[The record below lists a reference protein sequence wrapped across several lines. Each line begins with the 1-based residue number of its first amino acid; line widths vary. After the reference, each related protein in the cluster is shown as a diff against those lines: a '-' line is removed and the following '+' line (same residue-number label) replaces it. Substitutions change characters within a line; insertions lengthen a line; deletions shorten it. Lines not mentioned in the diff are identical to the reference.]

1 MPESPL
7 SASPYEV
14 LGVSSTASQD
24 ELRRAYRR
32 LMRETHPDLGGNPKQ
47 FNAVQLAWERVGTEA
62 DRAAY
67 DRGRNVPSPGSDD
80 EDEHTWSASST
91 GRSGTQRADS
101 RPRAR
106 AYGHPGG
113 DSREAYLGLIREWV
127 GRGVPLEDP
136 YDSKLVRSAPREIR
150 HQLANA
156 LAEEQTARTVATLGI
171 GYTVWHDVLAPG
183 EAKIDHVVLGPTGL
197 FALKSEDWGG
207 PVRVH
212 RGEIVGETLDPR
224 EEPVRS
230 IVRSARTVAKAARVK
245 FTAHVIVVP
254 DGSVEE
260 SVEFIGRRHP
270 LTVLVER
277 SRLADLLR
285 TGLPGIDRMGGNQLF
300 DIRTRLQQTIRFVGL

>member
-14 LGVSSTASQD
+14 LGVSASATQD
-24 ELRRAYRR
+24 DLRKAYRR
-32 LMRETHPDLGGNPKQ
+32 LMRETHPDLGGSAKR
-47 FNAVQLAWERVGTEA
+47 FTAVQLAWERVGTEA

-67 DRGRNVPSPGSDD
+67 DRGRNVPTASADD
-80 EDEHTWSASST
+80 DDEHTWSASST

-113 DSREAYLGLIREWV
+113 DSREVYLGLIREWV
-127 GRGVPLEDP
+127 GRGVPLDDP
-136 YDSKLVRSAPREIR
+136 YDPKLVRSAPREIR

-171 GYTVWHDVLAPG
+171 GFTVWHDILAPG
-183 EAKIDHVVLGPTGL
+183 EAKIDHVVLGPTGV

-207 PVRVH
+207 PVGVH
-212 RGEIVGETLDPR
+212 RGEIVGETLAPR

-230 IVRSARTVAKAARVK
+230 IVRSARTLAKAARVK
-245 FTAHVIVVP
+245 FTATVIVVP
-254 DGSVEE
+254 DGAVEE

-270 LTVLVER
+270 MTVLVER

-285 TGLPGIDRMGGNQLF
+285 AGLPGIDRMGGNQLF
-300 DIRTRLQQTIRFVGL
+300 DVRTRLQQTIRFVGL